1 MTEIRD
7 KVKNELTKILKRKIK
22 PKDILNIEISIY
34 NSTINYC
41 KNNNIPCNWALPI
54 FKDIYLQ
61 KAISIY
67 GNIKYYSKHL
77 IADIK
82 SKKIKAEDIAYL
94 KPQELNPQNWKEL
107 LNKYED
113 KLKSA
118 YETKMVSMS
127 DKIVCR
133 KCKSREIVYYEFQS
147 RKADEGSSTA
157 YTCLRCNFKWKK
169 N

>member
-1 MTEIRD
+1 MAELRET
-7 KVKNELTKILKRKIK
+7 VKDNLKKILNRKIK
-22 PKDILNIEISIY
+22 PKQILNIEISIY
-34 NSTINYC
+34 NSTITYC
-41 KNNNIPCNWALPI
+41 KNNNIPCNWESEL
-54 FKDIYLQ
+54 FSNIYKQ

-67 GNIKYYSKHL
+67 ANLKQYSKHL
-77 IADIK
+77 IQDIK
-82 SKKIKAEDIAYL
+82 ANEIDASNIAYL
-94 KPQELNPQNWKEL
+94 KPQNLNPEQWKTL
-107 LNKYED
+107 LEKYQD
-113 KLKSA
+113 KIKSA
-118 YETKMVSMS
+118 YETKMVAMS

>member
-1 MTEIRD
+1 MAEIRET
-7 KVKNELTKILKRKIK
+7 VKDNLKKILNRKIK
-22 PKDILNIEISIY
+22 PKEILNIEISIY
-34 NSTINYC
+34 NSTITYC
-41 KNNNIPCNWALPI
+41 KNNYIPCNWESEL
-54 FKDIYLQ
+54 FNNIYKQ

-67 GNIKYYSKHL
+67 ANLKQHSKHL
-77 IADIK
+77 IQDIK
-82 SKKIKAEDIAYL
+82 TNEIDASNIAYL
-94 KPQELNPQNWKEL
+94 KPQKLNPEQWKTL
-107 LNKYED
+107 LEKYQD
-113 KLKSA
+113 KIKSA
-118 YETKMVSMS
+118 YETKMVAMS

>member
-1 MTEIRD
+1 MADTREIVQNLL
-7 KVKNELTKILKRKIK
+7 KQILNRKIK
-22 PKDILNIEISIY
+22 PKEILNIEISIY
-34 NSTINYC
+34 NSTISYC
-41 KNNNIPCNWALPI
+41 KSKNISCNWESEI
-54 FKDIYLQ
+54 FKNIYLQ

-67 GNIKYYSKHL
+67 GNFKEYSKHL

-82 SKKIKAEDIAYL
+82 SKKIKAEDIAFF
-94 KPQELNPQNWKEL
+94 KPQELNPILWKASLE
-107 LNKYED
+107 KYED

-118 YETKMVSMS
+118 YETRMVSMS

-157 YTCLRCNFKWKK
+157 YTCLSCNFKWKK